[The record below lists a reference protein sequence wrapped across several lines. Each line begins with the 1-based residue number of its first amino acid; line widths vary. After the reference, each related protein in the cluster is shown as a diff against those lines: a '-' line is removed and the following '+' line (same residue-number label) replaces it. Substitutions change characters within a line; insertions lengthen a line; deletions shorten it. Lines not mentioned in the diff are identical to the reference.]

1 MNGDANLPV
10 FDSATLGGE
19 NAMGQYELIK
29 KASEPVSDRHM
40 ITSGKT
46 HMLWYE
52 KGKLSG
58 IVEDPIR
65 TYCSVDYDQFEL
77 ENNNTSVENRYSY

>member
-1 MNGDANLPV
+1 MNGDVNFPV
-10 FDSATLGGE
+10 YESATLGGE
-19 NAMGQYELIK
+19 DAFGQYELIK
-29 KASEPVSDRHM
+29 RKDEKVSNKHM

-52 KGKLSG
+52 RGLLSG

-65 TYCSVDYDQFEL
+65 TQCSVDYD
-77 ENNNTSVENRYSY
+77 